1 MERPEDYKGDPIEE
15 HFRNAFEDKRM
26 SPPEEAWEG
35 VFWRTAFD
43 EKRVVPP
50 ASVWQ
55 NIRHA
60 LHPSVPF
67 YRQVWFRAG
76 VAASLLLF
84 TSLGLF
90 LSDDFFGDELT
101 IRQTASTLSSPDTEL
116 SLQTE
121 NPVKEVIPQNELQ
134 RAGGERPSD
143 IPSAVQSN
151 EAEAPMVEK
160 SQVQTKFMAGLEQLN
175 PTASPVNQAFAHINY
190 APEQLPYTF
199 AFEIVKE
206 FSGPELLKP
215 ASPDFPSFAVPRPGS
230 LAAVMP
236 KDALKSVSPDLLSLP
251 RQNAGFYTQIA
262 MQTGTFNPNFSMD
275 ESDILA
281 VYALTR
287 TGNSTQSLTIQP
299 QVGERHAPESSVGF
313 NFGMGYNFGK
323 NFSLETGVNY
333 GLHSTLTVS
342 NVVASPTHFSWEK
355 PVTVAMTNEERL
367 RPQLAYEVRSAY
379 DVRNQF
385 EMVGFPILAA
395 LHVPSNHVEFLL
407 KGGMQANVLLSNRI
421 TDTNNLLIREII
433 RAGDNAPYRSVFV
446 QGITAMEASYRVS
459 HAYAVGI
466 QGSYQFAVSDMARSN
481 SLFRSRP
488 NQFSLGFVV
497 RYQLKGY

>member
-60 LHPSVPF
+60 LHPVVPF
-67 YRQVWFRAG
+67 YRQLWFRAG
-76 VAASLLLF
+76 VAASLVLF
-84 TSLGLF
+84 TSLSLF
-90 LSDDFFGDELT
+90 FSDQFFADEV
-101 IRQTASTLSSPDTEL
+101 EM
-116 SLQTE
+116 LQTT
-121 NPVKEVIPQNELQ
+121 NNLPSPNLDVPQLRDSAPKESDTNQALQ
-134 RAGGERPSD
+134 KAGGERPSD
-143 IPSAVQSN
+143 SQLQSQLVEPEASIPQIAQVQPK
-151 EAEAPMVEK
+151 EAPAWEK
-160 SQVQTKFMAGLEQLN
+160 LNAKANTSSLGLPGRELVPAYVQL
-175 PTASPVNQAFAHINY
+175 ASPS
-190 APEQLPYTF
+190 E
-199 AFEIVKE
+199 E
-206 FSGPELLKP
+206 FRKVSGPELLKP
-215 ASPDFPSFAVPRPGS
+215 VASDLPNIGVSQPGPVVS
-230 LAAVMP
+230 VGNMGLGAAADILNLP
-236 KDALKSVSPDLLSLP
+236 K
-251 RQNAGFYTQIA
+251 QNAGFYTQIA
-262 MQTGTFNPNFSMD
+262 MQTGSFNPNFSMD

-281 VYALTR
+281 VYGLTR
-287 TGNSTQSLTIQP
+287 TGNSAQSVTIQP

-342 NVVASPTHFSWEK
+342 NVVASPTHFSWQK

-367 RPQLAYEVRSAY
+367 RPQMEYEVRNAY

-385 EMVGFPILAA
+385 EMIGFPLLAA
-395 LHVPSNHVEFLL
+395 LHVPSNQVEFLL

-446 QGITAMEASYRVS
+446 QGITALEASYRVS

-481 SLFRSRP
+481 SLFSSHP

-497 RYQLKGY
+497 RYQLRGY